1 MLSQRALARTT
12 AIDILSPIPDTR
24 RQTPDPRPLTPDPSL
39 PCLSVHS
46 VRDAAERLRGVARRT
61 PLRRSAALSAA
72 VGGDVYLKLESEQ
85 TTGSFKLRGAYNTLA
100 TLPHEARER
109 GVVASS
115 AGNHGLGVAWA
126 ARALGVRATVFVP
139 RSAPRVKREGIV
151 ALGATVDDAAA
162 DYDAA
167 HALALDFA
175 RERGATF
182 MDPCSGDALFAGQGT
197 VALEIAEDLPDLR
210 AVVVPVGGAGLLGG
224 VGGWLR
230 LTSPEVRVLGA
241 QSVRT
246 AAMARSLDAGR
257 VVPIPSDPTLADG
270 LAGGIDELA
279 LEIGRR
285 TLDGIALVEEQEI
298 AAAIAW
304 LARGEGVVAEGAG
317 AVGVAALLNGRFSA
331 LPFPVAV
338 IVSGG
343 NIDPERHATIVASG
357 GAPAHGA
364 RMTER

>member
-1 MLSQRALARTT
+1 V
-12 AIDILSPIPDTR
+12 
-24 RQTPDPRPLTPDPSL
+24 TPDPFISWLTVPA
-39 PCLSVHS
+39 
-46 VRDAAERLRGVARRT
+46 VRAAAERLREVARRT
-61 PLRRSAALSAA
+61 PLRRSAALSTA
-72 VGGDVYLKLESEQ
+72 VGGDVHLKLENEQ

-100 TLPHEARER
+100 AMPHDARER

-126 ARALGVRATVFVP
+126 ARALGVGATVFVP
-139 RSAPRVKREGIV
+139 RNAPRVKREGIQ
-151 ALGATVDDAAA
+151 ALGAMVDDTAA

-167 HALALDFA
+167 HALALAFA

-182 MDPCSGDALFAGQGT
+182 VDPCSGDALFAGQAT
-197 VALEIAEDLPDLR
+197 VALEISEELPDVG

-224 VGGWLR
+224 VGGWMR
-230 LTSPEVRVLGA
+230 LTSPEVRVFGA

-246 AAMARSLDAGR
+246 AAMARSLEAGR

-285 TLDGIALVEEQEI
+285 TLDGIALVEEEEI

-304 LARGEGVVAEGAG
+304 LARAEGVMAEGAG
-317 AVGVAALLNGRFSA
+317 AVGVAALLAARFGA
-331 LPFPVAV
+331 LPFPIAV

-343 NIDPERHATIVASG
+343 NIDPERHAAIVAAG
-357 GAPAHGA
+357 GLPEPGA
-364 RMTER
+364 LV